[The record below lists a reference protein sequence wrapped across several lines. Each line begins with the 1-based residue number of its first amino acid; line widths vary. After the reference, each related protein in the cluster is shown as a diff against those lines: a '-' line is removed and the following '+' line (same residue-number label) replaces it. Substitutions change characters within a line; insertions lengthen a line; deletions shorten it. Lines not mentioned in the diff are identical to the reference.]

1 VVRELAALAQRVVAL
16 REVAREPVEAALR
29 VVARV
34 RPVVVRARVA
44 ELVVVPARPVV
55 QAELVVEPPVV
66 APELVVEPVSVVAE
80 PLVVAVEQPVVV
92 QAAVRLVPAVAQVPV
107 PVVLAAPT
115 RPHCRPHR
123 VSPVATRAQRHLWV
137 RWMPAPVSWAM
148 AAVQGLVVER
158 VAAQERAVA
167 RVQAA
172 VVRMWANSS
181 TRPVPA

>member
-1 VVRELAALAQRVVAL
+1 VVRELAAL
-16 REVAREPVEAALR
+16 
-29 VVARV
+29 
-34 RPVVVRARVA
+34 
-44 ELVVVPARPVV
+44 
-55 QAELVVEPPVV
+55 
-66 APELVVEPVSVVAE
+66 
-80 PLVVAVEQPVVV
+80 EQPVVL

-181 TRPVPA
+181 TRPVPAQAPRSTLRRAWERLLVRRFRRQRPLVAVLRLVAVPRWVLALRLAVARPSVAVRQ